1 MASTSDSVNSTTVKS
16 TTVTGSTVNNS
27 TWDVRPL
34 AEGDLPELIQL
45 DAAAFHI
52 DPPADFLTD
61 IVLPMLEI
69 PRLTGARERA
79 TGGALVG
86 TAAILSKRM
95 TFPGGRVHPVAA
107 VTYVAVRAGWRRR
120 GLLTAMMRDQLHGLH
135 ESGGEATA
143 ILTASEGAIYGRY
156 GYGRAIDCAQIRL
169 PHGAD
174 FSPAAATESVC
185 EVDAVSAAAL
195 AHDLWDRMAPNT
207 TGHLTRTEADW
218 RARFA
223 EHDFMRRGNSTRRWA
238 AHQDGLVGYRVRPA
252 WQDRDGSWPVIVT
265 DLYAATPVAHA
276 SLWRFLLD
284 LDLTD
289 RVEFPLGWVD
299 DPVQDLLADRR
310 SLTLTLHDHVWL
322 RLVDLDRAVELRG
335 YSVPA
340 RVDMRVVDE
349 FCPWN
354 AGTWC
359 LDLAPDS
366 GQATRTSASPQLELH
381 IRDLAA
387 CFLGGTPLARLAAGG
402 QVTGDPDALR
412 RLGLALSTSVA
423 PWCPEGF

>member
-1 MASTSDSVNSTTVKS
+1 MLGIVASTSDSVTSDGVNSTA
-16 TTVTGSTVNNS
+16 
-27 TWDVRPL
+27 WDVRPL
-34 AEGDLPELIQL
+34 AEGDLAGLIQL

-61 IVLPMLEI
+61 IVVPMLEI
-69 PRLTGARERA
+69 PRLTGVRDPA
-79 TGGALVG
+79 TDGILVG

-95 TFPGGRVHPVAA
+95 TFPGPRVHPVAA

-120 GLLTAMMRDQLHGLH
+120 GLLTALMRDQLHGLH
-135 ESGGEATA
+135 ESGGEAVA

-156 GYGRAIDCAQIRL
+156 GYARAIDCARIRL

-174 FSPAAATESVC
+174 FGAAVATETVR
-185 EVDAVSAAAL
+185 EVDAVSADRL
-195 AHDLWDRMAPNT
+195 AHELWDRVAPNT
-207 TGHLTRTEADW
+207 SGHLTRTAADW

-223 EHDFMRRGNSTRRWA
+223 EHDFMRRGSSTRRWA
-238 AHQDGLVGYRVRPA
+238 AHPDGLVGYRVRPA
-252 WQDRDGSWPVIVT
+252 WRDRNDSWPVIVT
-265 DLYAATPVAHA
+265 DLYAGTPVAHA

-289 RVEFPLGWVD
+289 RVEYSLGWVD

-322 RLVDLDRAVELRG
+322 RLVDLDRAVGLRG
-335 YSVPA
+335 YSVPTT
-340 RVDMRVVDE
+340 VDVRVVDE

-354 AGTWC
+354 AGDWR
-359 LDLAPDS
+359 LDLAPDG

-387 CFLGGTPLARLAAGG
+387 CFLGGTPPARLAAGG
-402 QVTGDPDALR
+402 QVTGEPDALR

>member
-1 MASTSDSVNSTTVKS
+1 MSVPRKDAG
-16 TTVTGSTVNNS
+16 VTRT

-34 AEGDLPELIQL
+34 SEADVPEAMQL

-61 IVLPMLEI
+61 IAIPMLEV
-69 PRLTGARERA
+69 PRLTGVRDPAA
-79 TGGALVG
+79 QGTLVG

-95 TFPGGRVHPVAA
+95 TFPGRRAHPVAA

-135 ESGGEATA
+135 ESGGEAVA
-143 ILTASEGAIYGRY
+143 ILTASEGVIYARY
-156 GYGRAIDCAQIRL
+156 GYARALDRAEIRL
-169 PHGAD
+169 PHGAA
-174 FSPAAATESVC
+174 FGATAATEGVR
-185 EVDAVSAAAL
+185 EVDAAAASAL
-195 AHDLWDRMAPNT
+195 ARALWDRVAPNT
-207 TGHLTRTEADW
+207 VGHLSRTEAEW

-223 EHDFMRRGNSTRRWA
+223 EHDFMRRGSSTRRWA
-238 AHQDGLVGYRVRPA
+238 AHPDGLVGYRVRPA
-252 WQDRDGSWPVIVT
+252 WHDRDGSCPVIVT
-265 DLYAATPVAHA
+265 DLYAATPVARA

-289 RVEFPLGWVD
+289 RVEYPLGWVD

-322 RLVDLDRAVELRG
+322 RLNDLDRAFGLRC

-340 RVDMRVVDE
+340 RVDVRVLDE

-354 AGTWC
+354 AGTWS
-359 LDLAPDS
+359 LDLAPDG
-366 GQATRTSASPQLELH
+366 GQATRTSSSPQLELH

-387 CFLGGTPLARLAAGG
+387 CFLGGAPLGRLAAGG

-412 RLGLALSTSVA
+412 RLGLALSTSVV